1 MDCGVRYGME
11 ILPLHLLID
20 DDGDVC
26 DGDDSGGDSDGTGIV
41 DSGGGDCGGDC
52 GGGSSNV
59 CANRPPKKSQ
69 AIFRFNGG
77 STPEPVK

>member
-1 MDCGVRYGME
+1 MR
-11 ILPLHLLID
+11 
-20 DDGDVC
+20 
-26 DGDDSGGDSDGTGIV
+26 
-41 DSGGGDCGGDC
+41 GGGRVRGREGWREAKE
-52 GGGSSNV
+52 GEEREKRSNM